1 MVILSAIGRF
11 FKKIW
16 DWIKQTAWIQPL
28 LIVGII
34 FGVIFSI
41 PSIVNAV
48 KSNKKDKATYK
59 AYFHNYQYSLELTE
73 DYEGKRVSK
82 ADVFTYKLGD
92 VLASKAGAEEAFK
105 SAYPDLGDKFFVAYV
120 GTKCTDCEAAKPGF
134 STFEAKLNKD
144 AAFYTADRNEKF
156 HMVTIFA
163 DEETSETEENK
174 TAFVHYLSRHEDFF
188 ADAGAVAYETAYY
201 TKGHLTDIDLEY
213 LETADPDNFLTPTI
227 MLVELGNK
235 ASENHNEPG
244 VTEIM
249 FGVTGN
255 TKNEKA
261 KTLLDCWKHEG
272 EFSLEKK

>member
-48 KSNKKDKATYK
+48 KAHKSEKAKYQ
-59 AYFHNYQYSLELTE
+59 AYYHNFQLSLELSE
-73 DYEGKRVSK
+73 QYNGKSASK

-92 VLASKAGAEEAFK
+92 ILAAKPGAVDEFK
-105 SAYPDLGDKFFVAYV
+105 KSYPDLGEKFFVSYV
-120 GTKCTDCEAAKPGF
+120 GTKCNVCNEVKSGF
-134 STFEAKLNKD
+134 STFEKKLNND
-144 AAFYTADRNEKF
+144 EAFYTADRSEKF

-174 TAFVHYLSRHEDFF
+174 TAFVKYLSRHEDFF
-188 ADAGAVAYETAYY
+188 ADAGAVAYETDYY
-201 TKGHLTDIDLEY
+201 TNGHLQDADLEY

-227 MLVELGNK
+227 MLVEIGSK
-235 ASENHNEPG
+235 AKVDEG

-249 FGVTGN
+249 FGVDGN
-255 TKNEKA
+255 DKNAKA
-261 KTLLDCWKHEG
+261 RTLLDCWKHEG
-272 EFSLEKK
+272 EFSVNKNK